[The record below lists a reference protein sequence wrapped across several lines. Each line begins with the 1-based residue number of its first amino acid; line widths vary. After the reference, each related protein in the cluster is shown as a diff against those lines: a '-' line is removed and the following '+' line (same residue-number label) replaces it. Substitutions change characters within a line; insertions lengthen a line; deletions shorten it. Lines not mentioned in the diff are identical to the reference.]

1 MDKFAQ
7 KPTETLKDVFSET
20 ANRIGATPQ
29 IAEKDFWV
37 IWVLKRLFEDA
48 ELGSSLTF
56 KGGTSLSKAY
66 GLINRFSEDVDLVLD
81 WGPLLEEDPWESRS
95 KTQQDKV
102 NWRIL
107 ERAKEKLRES
117 LLPRIEFVMKGVCAA
132 EIDPNDSHSI
142 LVRYPASF
150 SGEYIRPE
158 IKLEIGPLAAKEPSE
173 EREIQSYAAEE
184 FPDLFSEPSC
194 LVRVIRAERTFWE
207 KATILHQEAHRPDD
221 KPQPR
226 GYSRHYY
233 DMYMM
238 ANHAV
243 GANALQELALLSDVV
258 EFKKKYYPRAWARY
272 DLAAPRTL
280 RLIPAE
286 SIQKSLREDYRDM
299 RNMLFGDIPSFDEI
313 LARLEELEQ
322 EIS

>member
-1 MDKFAQ
+1 
-7 KPTETLKDVFSET
+7 V
-20 ANRIGATPQ
+20 
-29 IAEKDFWV
+29 EKDYWV
-37 IWVLKRLFEDA
+37 TWVLKRLFEDT

-81 WGPLLEEDPWESRS
+81 WGPLLAEDPWASRS
-95 KTQQDKV
+95 KTQQGKV
-102 NWRIL
+102 NQQIL
-107 ERAKEKLRES
+107 ERAKEELRVG
-117 LLPRIEFVMKGVCAA
+117 LLPRIGSVVKGVCTA

-142 LVRYPASF
+142 LIRYPASF
-150 SGEYIRPE
+150 SDEYIRPA

-173 EREIQSYAAEE
+173 EKRIQSYAAEE
-184 FPDLFSEPSC
+184 FPNLFSESSC

-207 KATILHQEAHRPDD
+207 KVTILHQEAHRPDD

-233 DMYMM
+233 DMFMM

-243 GANALQELALLSDVV
+243 GANALQDLALLSDVV

-272 DLAAPRTL
+272 DLAVPGTL
-280 RLIPAE
+280 RLIPSE
-286 SIQKSLREDYRDM
+286 SIQKALRQDYQDM

-313 LARLEELEQ
+313 LARLKQLEE